1 MQKRNLKFELLKTY
15 KLEPMCPVKSC
26 LFNDNDSIIL
36 VAQNKRI
43 LSLRSESFEFVKD
56 FTMKEDIEAIDTWH
70 GYL

>member
-1 MQKRNLKFELLKTY
+1 M
-15 KLEPMCPVKSC
+15 EPNSPVKSC
-26 LFNDNDSIIL
+26 LFNDNDSVIL

-56 FTMKEDIEAIDTWH
+56 FNIKEEIEAVDTWH

>member
-1 MQKRNLKFELLKTY
+1 M
-15 KLEPMCPVKSC
+15 EPNEIVKSC

-43 LSLRSESFEFVKD
+43 LSLRSDSFEYVKE
-56 FTMKEDIEAIDTWH
+56 FQMKEEIEAVDTWH